1 MPIQSKP
8 RTKPKPV
15 IRLAAVLA
23 LAAFAVLKI
32 VQPALAHTRVEIGPY
47 TLVLGWQNE
56 PVIVGERNALLLEI
70 TEAETPVEG
79 LEGTL
84 KLTVLYGGESFT
96 GQLAPAGS
104 PGTYAAEIFPTV
116 RGQYEVQLTG
126 AIGDEPVD
134 IFLEPEAVLPA
145 NVLQFPEAQPDPVE
159 LAGEVDRL
167 TESQGR
173 LRALAVIGMV
183 AGGAGLLMGSV
194 ALFLTLRQRSASGVR
209 TGRTENRENK

>member
-1 MPIQSKP
+1 ML
-8 RTKPKPV
+8 V
-15 IRLAAVLA
+15 FRLAAVLV
-23 LAAFAVLKI
+23 LAAIAVLKF

-70 TEAETPVEG
+70 TEAGIPVEG

-84 KLTVLYGGESFT
+84 ELTVLYGGESFT
-96 GQLAPAGS
+96 GQLAPAGT

-126 AIGDEPVD
+126 RIGDEPVD
-134 IFLEPEAVLPA
+134 MLLEPEAVLPA

-159 LAGEVDRL
+159 LAAEVDRL